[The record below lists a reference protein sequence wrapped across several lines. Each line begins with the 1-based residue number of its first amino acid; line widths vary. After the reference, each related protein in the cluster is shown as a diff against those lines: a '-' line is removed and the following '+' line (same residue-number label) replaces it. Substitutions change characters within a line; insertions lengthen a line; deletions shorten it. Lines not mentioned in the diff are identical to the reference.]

1 MGAQAEA
8 KKGVKKFAGIEIP
21 PDLTKGNFF
30 FLYFNTL
37 LMGMIMA
44 VPAIIQ
50 PAFLTDIIKIDQ
62 AFAGSINGLLQ
73 NMSQIATLLFVAMI
87 GVLSDKV
94 GRKILAFAGFIV
106 AAIFFYLMSQSN
118 GIAAGLNIPA
128 GFSSTICALLSF
140 FPSRA
145 AE

>member
-1 MGAQAEA
+1 M
-8 KKGVKKFAGIEIP
+8 KKFAGIEIP

-37 LMGMIMA
+37 VMGMVMS

-94 GRKILAFAGFIV
+94 GRKILAVAGFIV
-106 AAIFFYLMSQSN
+106 GAVFYLSDE
-118 GIAAGLNIPA
+118 PVKRY
-128 GFSSTICALLSF
+128 CCRVKY
-140 FPSRA
+140 SRGTCFTDLRGA
-145 AE
+145 